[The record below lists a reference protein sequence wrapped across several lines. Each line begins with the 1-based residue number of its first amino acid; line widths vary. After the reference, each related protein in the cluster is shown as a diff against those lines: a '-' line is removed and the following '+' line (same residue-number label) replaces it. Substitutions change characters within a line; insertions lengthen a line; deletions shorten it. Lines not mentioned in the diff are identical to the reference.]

1 MKNKLESENKMN
13 DQIIQKKKR
22 EYQKRQSITDRSFVF
37 TKELLTRL
45 EYQGNGIAPD
55 KRFDKKSEGLCIFV
69 YPSGKK
75 TFFAFAK
82 KEMFNKKKGKT
93 EKNNYYKK
101 MFNFGDAAEKSL
113 DSARSSVPASVAA
126 ILVPTAI
133 AKEEKIFGVQTEDDK
148 KKEIKEAKESKEKLA
163 ELDQYQEDRK
173 KARDK
178 NYRKLA
184 AEEKYK

>member
-1 MKNKLESENKMN
+1 MN

-45 EYQGNGIAPD
+45 EYQ
-55 KRFDKKSEGLCIFV
+55 
-69 YPSGKK
+69 
-75 TFFAFAK
+75 
-82 KEMFNKKKGKT
+82 
-93 EKNNYYKK
+93 
-101 MFNFGDAAEKSL
+101 
-113 DSARSSVPASVAA
+113 
-126 ILVPTAI
+126 
-133 AKEEKIFGVQTEDDK
+133 
-148 KKEIKEAKESKEKLA
+148 
-163 ELDQYQEDRK
+163 EDRK

>member
-45 EYQGNGIAPD
+45 EYQ
-55 KRFDKKSEGLCIFV
+55 
-69 YPSGKK
+69 
-75 TFFAFAK
+75 
-82 KEMFNKKKGKT
+82 
-93 EKNNYYKK
+93 
-101 MFNFGDAAEKSL
+101 
-113 DSARSSVPASVAA
+113 
-126 ILVPTAI
+126 
-133 AKEEKIFGVQTEDDK
+133 
-148 KKEIKEAKESKEKLA
+148 
-163 ELDQYQEDRK
+163 EDRK

-184 AEEKYK
+184 AEEKHK